1 MVGWMDALA
10 AALLSLPVPL
20 DVLVL
25 LLALLL
31 DVALGEP
38 PNRLHPTVW
47 IGNTVA
53 AAERLAPG
61 RDAAAAVQLV
71 YGGAMALLIPAVW
84 GGLAWALTFG
94 LLELHPL
101 AYLLVTA
108 AMFKTTFSVRM
119 LHRVAA
125 DIGRILATG
134 DIAEVRRRMSALVS
148 RDTSQL
154 TPAQAAAGAIE
165 SVAENV
171 TDSVVG
177 PLLAFALFGLPG
189 AVAYRA
195 INTLDSMVGY
205 HGRYEYLGKASAR
218 LDDAANLIPARLAA
232 VMLWLSTLAL
242 PGMLA
247 GRAVRIML
255 AHHGRT
261 ESPNAGWTMAAM
273 AGGLGVTLEKV
284 GHYRLGD
291 PAPEPCARHIGRA
304 TRALYATTALAALVA
319 VGVIWLRWTFG
330 WAV

>member
-1 MVGWMDALA
+1 MDALA
-10 AALLSLPVPL
+10 QTLTTLPVPL

-47 IGNTVA
+47 IGKSVA
-53 AAERLAPG
+53 LAEWIAPG
-61 RDAAAAVQLV
+61 AQSSRSLQLV
-71 YGGAMALLIPAVW
+71 AGAAMALLIPA
-84 GGLAWALTFG
+84 AWAALACAATFG
-94 LLELHPL
+94 LMQLHPL
-101 AYLLVTA
+101 AYLLVVA
-108 AMFKTTFSVRM
+108 VLLKTTFSVRM

-125 DIGRILATG
+125 DIGRILSAG
-134 DIAEVRRRMSALVS
+134 DVDEARRQMSALVS

-154 TPAQAAAGAIE
+154 TIGQMAAGAIE
-165 SVAENV
+165 SVAENI
-171 TDSVVG
+171 TDSIVG

-218 LDDAANLIPARLAA
+218 LDDLVNLVLARLAA
-232 VMLWLSTLAL
+232 LLLWAATAVL
-242 PGMLA
+242 PGMGG
-247 GRAVRIML
+247 GRAWSVML
-255 AHHGRT
+255 AHRSRT

-291 PAPEPCARHIGRA
+291 PAPEPLPKHIGIA
-304 TRALYATTALAALVA
+304 TRALYGTTALAAGVA
-319 VGVIWLRWTFG
+319 IGLIWLRWAF
-330 WAV
+330 WPWW

>member
-1 MVGWMDALA
+1 MNAVAETLGG
-10 AALLSLPVPL
+10 LPVPL

-25 LLALLL
+25 LLALLMDL
-31 DVALGEP
+31 ALGEP

-53 AAERLAPG
+53 LAERIAPG
-61 RDAAAAVQLV
+61 PQTAPPLQLTF
-71 YGGAMALLIPAVW
+71 GIGMALLIPAAW
-84 GGLAWALTFG
+84 GAAAWALSYG
-94 LLELHPL
+94 LLQLHPL
-101 AYLLVTA
+101 AYLLVVA
-108 AMFKTTFSVRM
+108 ALLKTTFSVRM

-125 DIGRILATG
+125 GIGRILTAG
-134 DIAEVRRRMSALVS
+134 DIAEARRQMSALVS

-154 TPAQAAAGAIE
+154 TAGQMAAGAIE
-165 SVAENV
+165 SVAENI
-171 TDSVVG
+171 TDSIVG

-218 LDDAANLIPARLAA
+218 LDDLVNLLPARLAA
-232 VMLWLSTLAL
+232 ALLWLSTAAL
-242 PGMLA
+242 PGMA
-247 GRAVRIML
+247 GGRAWRIMF
-255 AHHGRT
+255 AHRGRT

-291 PAPEPCARHIGRA
+291 PAPEPETHHIGRA
-304 TRALYATTALAALVA
+304 NRALYVTTALTAAVA
-319 VGVIWLRWTFG
+319 IGILWLRWAF
-330 WAV
+330 WP

>member
-1 MVGWMDALA
+1 MDALA
-10 AALLSLPVPL
+10 HIFTTLPVPL

-31 DVALGEP
+31 DLALGEP

-53 AAERLAPG
+53 LAERIAPG
-61 RDAAAAVQLV
+61 PQAAPLLQLV
-71 YGGAMALLIPAVW
+71 FGAAMALLIPAAW
-84 GGLAWALTFG
+84 GAAAWAVSFG
-94 LLELHPL
+94 LLQLHPL
-101 AYLLVTA
+101 AYLLVVSVLL
-108 AMFKTTFSVRM
+108 KTTFSVRM

-125 DIGRILATG
+125 GIGRILTAG
-134 DIAEVRRRMSALVS
+134 EIAEARRQMSSLVS

-154 TPAQAAAGAIE
+154 TTGQMAAGAIE
-165 SVAENV
+165 SVAENI
-171 TDSVVG
+171 TDSIVG

-218 LDDAANLIPARLAA
+218 LDDLVNVIPARLAA
-232 VMLWLSTLAL
+232 ALLWLSTAIL
-242 PGMLA
+242 PGMAA
-247 GRAVRIML
+247 GQAWRIMF
-255 AHHGRT
+255 AHRGRT

-291 PAPEPCARHIGRA
+291 PAPEPEAQHISRA
-304 TRALYATTALAALVA
+304 TRALYATTVLAAAVA
-319 VGVIWLRWTFG
+319 VGILWLRWAY
-330 WAV
+330 WP

>member
-1 MVGWMDALA
+1 
-10 AALLSLPVPL
+10 
-20 DVLVL
+20 
-25 LLALLL
+25 
-31 DVALGEP
+31 
-38 PNRLHPTVW
+38 
-47 IGNTVA
+47 
-53 AAERLAPG
+53 
-61 RDAAAAVQLV
+61 
-71 YGGAMALLIPAVW
+71 MALLIPAVW

-108 AMFKTTFSVRM
+108 AMLKTTFSVRM

-171 TDSVVG
+171 TDSV
-177 PLLAFALFGLPG
+177 
-189 AVAYRA
+189 
-195 INTLDSMVGY
+195 
-205 HGRYEYLGKASAR
+205 ASAR

-247 GRAVRIML
+247 GRAGRIML

-319 VGVIWLRWTFG
+319 VGVIWLRWIFG